1 LACFLYLATPLFILN
16 SHAMNTF
23 TRLVFLYIFLLFS
36 GFFGSHPGLAQPAV
50 PHETVRA
57 KELLNQAAAEM
68 DYGRYAEA
76 LALAREAEQQ
86 LRQVFA
92 EEDARLAAA
101 YCAAGLA
108 AIQVDPD
115 ASGHYLQKALALE
128 LSDDDPAWVELL
140 LFQGLYASRLQG
152 QHEEALR
159 YFEAALVRF
168 RKVGGSPA
176 SEGSIHL
183 AIGFAWLLQA
193 RYAESI
199 AQNQAAIQVWSDAY
213 GPDYPRLAHAY
224 NNIGYAYFQGLG
236 QPQRAL
242 EYHQR
247 TRALRERL
255 LGAEHLEVAASLINI
270 GLAYNALG
278 DYDYATVYLYRALSI
293 AREEGQQAY
302 LAAIYTNLGVA
313 SSGRKEHTQAREYY
327 QKVLKIEESLYGR
340 PDHPEIL
347 TTLHNLAVSYK
358 DEGQFDVAAHY
369 YQRALDA
376 AAPDHS
382 DRCQFINGLGLTQL
396 ATQRYA
402 EAEVSFRRS
411 LEAALRTYSP
421 RHPHVAN
428 AYYNLGNLAMVQDRV
443 AVALDWNQQ
452 ALGALGYRGGG
463 SREGISSDLY
473 LVNTLSQRCSLLWE
487 QVKMSRRGDMNEL
500 LATCQALFDIFE
512 QVSRTYRRASS
523 RQELMEQVYPVF
535 EIAIAAYLRRYQQ
548 TGSAGDF
555 AAALAYAERSKA
567 VLLYEALLEAE
578 AQQIA
583 GIPHYLLQ
591 QENELRDSLA
601 HYETLRQSLFAAG
614 NKEDDPALLAIAGK
628 IRRIDDQYER
638 LLAVYEEQY
647 PRYFLA
653 KHQQVA
659 PRLETIQR
667 ELLRPGQSLVEYVV
681 GEKHLYIFWVQPDAY
696 DAVIVPK
703 EELEIWVRQMMQEGL
718 AGAGSRSRGKQ
729 GFELET
735 ASNDSFTAAA
745 QQLYAKLWQPIH
757 GKLGELVIIIPD
769 GVLGY
774 VPFEALISGKP
785 PREGIFWSYPFL
797 LRDHC
802 ITYAPSA
809 ALLREMRQPPRPA
822 SATSGMLALAPFHS
836 PDELVEWIEGYAGLY
851 RPSRPGTLAGLP
863 GSKDEAGQVAALW
876 GGQAYYGTEA
886 SIELFR
892 HSAAQYRYLH
902 IATHGQADD
911 RRGDYAYLAFGVPGQ
926 QGYYTKFYAR
936 EIYTLSLDAELV
948 FLSAC
953 ETGLGRLRRGEGII
967 SLARAFAY
975 AGAHGIVN
983 SLWQVKDYSTTEVAQ
998 DFYAHLKAG
1007 MGKAEA
1013 LRQAKLDYLE
1023 KYSGSGQ
1030 KAHPY
1035 YWAGLIGLGDMR

>member
-1 LACFLYLATPLFILN
+1 MLSLPCSPFIHPN
-16 SHAMNTF
+16 SYAMNTF
-23 TRLVFLYIFLLFS
+23 TRLVFSHIFLLFS
-36 GFFGSHPGLAQPAV
+36 CLLGSYPGLAQPVA
-50 PHETVRA
+50 PAERA
-57 KELLNQAAAEM
+57 QAEALLQQASDRM
-68 DYGRYAEA
+68 DYAQYAEA

-86 LRQVFA
+86 LLQVYT
-92 EEDARLAAA
+92 EKDSRLASA

-108 AIQVDPD
+108 AIQADR
-115 ASGHYLQKALALE
+115 ATAEHYQQKVLALE
-128 LSDDDPAWVELL
+128 LGKDDLAWGDLHY
-140 LFQGLYASRLQG
+140 FQGMYASRLQE
-152 QHEEALR
+152 QQEEALR
-159 YFEAALVRF
+159 HFDAALARF
-168 RKVGGSPA
+168 RQVGGRPA
-176 SEGSIHL
+176 REGSIY
-183 AIGFAWLLQA
+183 AARGYALLFQSQ
-193 RYAESI
+193 YAESI
-199 AQNQAAIQVWSDAY
+199 AQNQLAIQVWSDAY
-213 GPDYPRLAHAY
+213 GADYPRLAHAY
-224 NNIGYAYFQGLG
+224 NNIGLAYFYGLG
-236 QPQRAL
+236 QPRQAL

-247 TRALRERL
+247 ARALRERL
-255 LGAEHLEVAASLINI
+255 LGGGHLEVAASLVNI
-270 GLAYNALG
+270 GLASNALG
-278 DYDYATVYLYRALSI
+278 DFDYAAEYLYQALSI
-293 AREEGQQAY
+293 AQREGRQDY

-313 SSGRKEHTQAREYY
+313 SSGRKEHAQAREYY
-327 QKVLKIEESLYGR
+327 QMVLKIEESLYGR

-347 TTLHNLAVSYK
+347 TTLHDLAVSYK
-358 DEGQFDVAAHY
+358 DEGQFDAAAHY
-369 YQRALDA
+369 YQRALDV
-376 AAPDHS
+376 AAPDHR
-382 DRCQFINGLGLTQL
+382 DRCQFINGLGLTQF
-396 ATQRYA
+396 AAQRYA
-402 EAEVSFRRS
+402 EAEASFRRS
-411 LEAALRTYSP
+411 LETALNAYGP
-421 RHPHVAN
+421 RHPHAAN
-428 AYYNLGNLAMVQDRV
+428 AYFNLGRLAMAQGQFV
-443 AVALDWNQQ
+443 AALEWNKQ
-452 ALGALGYRGGG
+452 ALNALGYQGGN
-463 SREGISSDLY
+463 SREGVSSDLF
-473 LVNTLSQRCSLLWE
+473 LVNTLSQRCRFLWE
-487 QVKMSRRGDMNEL
+487 QAQASRRGGPEEL
-500 LATCQALFDIFE
+500 LEACRSLLDISD
-512 QVSRTYRRASS
+512 QISRTYRRASS

-535 EIAIAAYLRRYQQ
+535 EIAIAAHLRQYQQ

-567 VLLYEALLEAE
+567 ALLYEALLEAE

-614 NKEDDPALLAIAGK
+614 KGEDDAAVLAIAGK

-653 KHQQVA
+653 KHQQAA
-659 PRLETIQR
+659 PGLETIQR

-681 GEKHLYIFWVQPDAY
+681 GEKHLYIFWVQPEAY

-703 EELEIWVRQMMQEGL
+703 EELEIWVRQMVQEGL
-718 AGAGSRSRGKQ
+718 AGAGSRARGQQ

-745 QQLYAKLWQPIH
+745 QQLYAKLWQPIRS
-757 GKLGELVIIIPD
+757 KLGESVIIITD
-769 GVLGY
+769 GVLGH

-802 ITYAPSA
+802 ISYAPSA
-809 ALLREMRQPPRPA
+809 ALLREMRKPPRQA

-836 PDELVEWIEGYAGLY
+836 PDELVEWIEGHVGLY
-851 RPSRPGTLAGLP
+851 RPSRSGTLAGLT

-876 GGQAYYGTEA
+876 GGQAYYGAEA

-892 HSAAQYRYLH
+892 QVAPQYRFLH
-902 IATHGQADD
+902 LATHGQADD
-911 RRGDYAYLAFGVPGQ
+911 RRGDYAYLAFGVPERE
-926 QGYYTKFYAR
+926 GYFAKFHAR

-983 SLWQVKDYSTTEVAQ
+983 SLWQVKDYSTTEIAQ